1 MVRKWIAVLVLVL
14 LAMPAQAQFI
24 IVTGPAQPPVPFARP
39 GNYDN
44 VRTVAVLSGIGQT
57 LTLERTTLLVPQI
70 KKLDISDWG
79 YDDAITALI
88 KKYLADSFEVKDVD
102 YDKSALALVPDRF
115 WESPNIGLRA
125 KFQPGDGPR
134 VLRAPPQKDIDAYV
148 IVRPDRTGPAERGL
162 SLTGGDVV
170 KLLAPKDEVLE
181 WANFRIEVWNARTL
195 TRIGTSESRLQIR
208 KGTKPTWTGLYADKS
223 LLLDDKMS
231 PTEQQLARLR
241 TDFSR
246 TIASSVVETLR
257 SLELG
262 ISLPEIG
269 ERTIERLSLDRDP
282 FADIKTIGLVSAI
295 GDELLLSHLGGT
307 RFSRSENSLP
317 IPDWQVDR
325 EVEKIARSVLEKRFT
340 LKDIDFDRA
349 ALAQARFLDG
359 DGTWVSAVPALK
371 PSQDV
376 DAYVVI
382 LKHPL
387 RLGRSGFEGAGVGV
401 WNHSLLAARV
411 ETAIFANYAIA
422 LVDARTLELIVGLV
436 GTMDTSFPI
445 RKPYKLVDNGLWR
458 ASGPLSS
465 EISSKVHETLADLF
479 ANSVAETLLRLQL
492 TGSVIAGGL
501 PSPQ

>member
-1 MVRKWIAVLVLVL
+1 MVRQWIAGLLLVL

-39 GNYDN
+39 GNYGN

-57 LTLERTTLLVPQI
+57 LTLERAIVLLPQI
-70 KKLDISDWG
+70 KKLDISGWG

-88 KKYLADSFEVKDVD
+88 KKHLAARFEIKDVD
-102 YDKSALALVPDRF
+102 YDKSALALIPDRF
-115 WESPNIGLRA
+115 WESPNLGLRA
-125 KFQPGDGPR
+125 KFQPGAGPR
-134 VLRAPPQKDIDAYV
+134 VLRAPPQQDIDAYI
-148 IVRPDRTGPAERGL
+148 IVRPARTGPAERGL
-162 SLTGGDVV
+162 SLTSGDVL

-181 WANFRIEVWNARTL
+181 WASYRIDVWNARTL

-208 KGTKPTWTGLYADKS
+208 KGSKPTWTGLYADKS
-223 LLLDDKMS
+223 LTLDDKMS
-231 PTEQQLARLR
+231 PTDQQFARLR

-262 ISLPEIG
+262 IDLPEIG
-269 ERTIERLSLDRDP
+269 ERTIERLSLDKDP

-295 GDELLLSHLGGT
+295 GNELLLRHLGGT
-307 RFSRSENSLP
+307 RFSQSENALP

-325 EVEKIARSVLEKRFT
+325 DVEKIARSALGKRFT
-340 LKDIDFDRA
+340 IKDIDFDRA

-359 DGTWVSAVPALK
+359 DGKWVSAVPALK

-387 RLGRSGFEGAGVGV
+387 RLGRSVFDGAGVGV
-401 WNHSLLAARV
+401 WNHSLPAARE

-436 GTMDTSFPI
+436 GTMDTSVPI
-445 RKPYKLVDNGLWR
+445 RKPYKLIDNGLWR
-458 ASGPLSS
+458 ASAPLSS
-465 EISSKVHETLADLF
+465 ETSSEVQETLTSLF
-479 ANSVAETLLRLQL
+479 ANSVPETLLRLQL